1 MEIIRPAKVSD
12 ADQIHSLINYY
23 AEQGQMLH
31 RSLESIYR
39 SLRDF
44 IVCCDGDEVIG
55 CVALVIYWKD
65 LAEIRS
71 LAVAVEHTKKG
82 IGTRLVRQ
90 ALNEAKKLGL
100 PKVFTLTYVTDF
112 FSKLGFKIVEKSTLP
127 MKVWGDC
134 LHCPRADACDETAM
148 IIELI

>member
-1 MEIIRPAKVSD
+1 
-12 ADQIHSLINYY
+12 
-23 AEQGQMLH
+23 MLH
-31 RSLESIYR
+31 RSLENIYR

-44 IVCCDGDEVIG
+44 IVCCDGEKVIG

-90 ALNEAKKLGL
+90 ALNEAKNLGL

-148 IIELI
+148 IIELT

>member
-44 IVCCDGDEVIG
+44 IVCCDGGEVIG

-90 ALNEAKKLGL
+90 ALNEAKNLGL

-148 IIELI
+148 IIELT

>member
-1 MEIIRPAKVSD
+1 METIRPAKVSD

-44 IVCCDGDEVIG
+44 IVCSDGDEVIG

-90 ALNEAKKLGL
+90 ALNEAKNLGL

-148 IIELI
+148 IIELT

>member
-23 AEQGQMLH
+23 AEQEQMLH

-44 IVCCDGDEVIG
+44 IVCCDGEKVIG

-71 LAVAVEHTKKG
+71 LAVAAEHTKKG

-90 ALNEAKKLGL
+90 ALNEAKNLGL